1 MSDDEATLPG
11 LDHVELRPPISLDS
25 HRVRA
30 LEYAAR
36 REQNPNDF
44 DMALSARVFA
54 QVSLPYRE
62 PVMGTRYWERRNGD
76 TVLTVRPAL
85 LTDADGEKREAFPFG
100 LLPRHALT
108 WMATEAAR
116 TQSPDLM
123 LGKSMSEFMAKLDL
137 AKNGQNAK
145 RLTEGLRRLFGA
157 QVSVDART
165 EYTDGTMIENGYFSI
180 AKHSRLWSSN
190 SNEPGVWDQTITLS
204 QDFYNSVLASPVPL
218 DLNAIKALGKSPLRY
233 DLYLWLTHR
242 MSYLNE
248 VSRVTWE
255 QLNTQ
260 FGSQYSKL
268 AKFKFEFLEHL
279 DIVKIVYPDL
289 NVEVDSRYLILKPS
303 KTHVPMISGAK
314 RSKLV
319 LAGDKDFNVS

>member
-1 MSDDEATLPG
+1 MSDDETLPG
-11 LDHVELRPPISLDS
+11 LDHVELRPVPRLGAE
-25 HRVRA
+25 RVRA
-30 LEYAAR
+30 LEFAAR
-36 REQNPNDF
+36 QEQNPEDF
-44 DMALSARVFA
+44 DLALSARVFA

-62 PVMGTRYWERRNGD
+62 PAVGTRFWERRNGE

-85 LTDADGEKREAFPFG
+85 LDEADGTKREAFPFG

-108 WMATEAAR
+108 WMATEAVR
-116 TQSPDLM
+116 TDSPELH
-123 LGKSMSEFMAKLDL
+123 LGRSMSEFMAKLDL

-157 QVSVDART
+157 QVSVGSVT
-165 EYTDGTMIENGYFSI
+165 EYDNGTMVENGYFQI
-180 AKHSRLWSSN
+180 AKRSRLWASN
-190 SNEPGVWDQTITLS
+190 DDEPGVWDQRITLAH
-204 QDFYNSVLASPVPL
+204 DFFESVRAAPVPI
-218 DLNAIKALGKSPLRY
+218 DLNAIKALGKSPQRY
-233 DLYLWLTHR
+233 DMYLWLTHR

-248 VSRVTWE
+248 ISRVTWE

-303 KTHVPMISGAK
+303 KTHVPMIPGAK
-314 RSKLV
+314 RSKLI
-319 LAGDKDFNVS
+319 LAGDKDFKVS